1 MEGNSREGRF
11 TINDFLLCVFVYF
24 LKSEWCTDDVDFI
37 VQFIDLHQEKIG
49 YKK

>member
-24 LKSEWCTDDVDFI
+24 LKSEWCDVDIDFI
-37 VQFIDLHQEKIG
+37 VQFDLHQEKIG